1 MTLDNLDNY
10 THIPVKRQ
18 YTEQHLR
25 DILKKQRESQSL
37 AGLAEEME
45 IWPPDLSRMI
55 RGGRLSAKVV
65 KFLGFTRVELF
76 ERNGKGE

>member
-1 MTLDNLDNY
+1 M
-10 THIPVKRQ
+10 KGQ
-18 YTEQHLR
+18 YNEQYLR

-37 AGLAEEME
+37 ASMAREME